1 MSTSIV
7 QAYTDY
13 VVSVNKMLYNTSME
27 LVKTTQEFATEAAK
41 INPYKDMWGFLDV
54 TGAKK
59 KQK

>member
-13 VVSVNKMLYNTSME
+13 LVSVNKMIYNTGME
-27 LVKTTQEFATEAAK
+27 VVKTTQEFATEAAK
-41 INPYKDMWGFLDV
+41 IHPFKDMWSFLDMNSS
-54 TGAKK
+54 K